1 MQPLQVCAASST
13 AGQTLPQLDLLPH
26 MMWRVLSDQ
35 WSDLFSR
42 AHSCLLNATSCYC
55 WPPSIL

>member
-35 WSDLFSR
+35 WSDLSCR
-42 AHSCLLNATSCYC
+42 AHSCLLNAT
-55 WPPSIL
+55 